1 MSETEMGN
9 KVTKTT
15 TRASEPVREVEVVLP
30 STLNT
35 IYTLQFTGNVV
46 RWQDHKEVRS
56 SHVRH
61 ARDDLQNYHDW
72 DQWLGNTMRDAIV
85 NECEKVT
92 GKTVRLKSDP
102 AVTDIVLKLDPRVK
116 RTGFSTEHTRISGTI
131 SWRSIP
137 TDSASLK
144 AAIEWRLGDRMAMYG
159 LQDEDE
165 RWSYIF
171 SPGEVTSEKSE

>member
-1 MSETEMGN
+1 MSESEMGN
-9 KVTKTT
+9 KVTKTSS
-15 TRASEPVREVEVVLP
+15 RVPEAELVLP

-35 IYTLQFTGNVV
+35 VYTLQFTGNVV

-56 SHVRH
+56 SHMRH
-61 ARDDLQNYHDW
+61 ARYDLEHYHDW
-72 DQWLGNTMRDAIV
+72 QEWLRYTMRDAIV
-85 NECEKVT
+85 NECERVT
-92 GKTVRLKSDP
+92 GKTIHLKSEP
-102 AVTDIVLKLDPRVK
+102 AVADIVLKLDPRVK

-137 TDSASLK
+137 TESASLK
-144 AAIEWRLGDRMAMYG
+144 AAIQWRLGDRMAMYG
-159 LQDEDE
+159 LQDEEE

>member
-1 MSETEMGN
+1 MKEAELI
-9 KVTKTT
+9 
-15 TRASEPVREVEVVLP
+15 LP

-35 IYTLQFTGNVV
+35 VYTLHFTGNVV
-46 RWQDHKEVRS
+46 RWKDHKEVRS
-56 SHVRH
+56 SHMRH
-61 ARDDLQNYHDW
+61 ARYDLEHYHNW
-72 DQWLGNTMRDAIV
+72 GEWLGYTMRDAIV
-85 NECEKVT
+85 NECERAT
-92 GKTVRLKSDP
+92 GKTIRLKSEP

-116 RTGFSTEHTRISGTI
+116 RSGFSTEHTRISGTI

-171 SPGEVTSEKSE
+171 SPGELSFEKKD